1 LSEDKNEY
9 LRTLALQRTAIR
21 LLEKLLA
28 DYKELYAS
36 ERDQSS
42 QLRDILER
50 IECPGFEPAEDKS
63 EMELIK
69 NYGIR

>member
-1 LSEDKNEY
+1 MSEDKNEY